1 MYEFASETK
10 PRRSGSR
17 AMTAISKPG
26 LPQSSLIIAAPLV
39 FAILQILTPVLPQLG
54 IGEPIGDRSD
64 MVRSLVTPAGWAF
77 SIWGPLYAGS
87 LVFAVYQALP
97 SQRDNGLL
105 ASIRMPAASAFLGNA
120 LWALYTQ
127 SYGLSA
133 ISVLI
138 IVGTL
143 VSLLIVVRRFMQWDR
158 PLTSGERW
166 CAVLPLS
173 ALASWLTAATIVNIT
188 AALKFHSVEGGEA
201 TPIIAA
207 AIIVVGGVIVG
218 AALLRIE
225 GNPFYA
231 IVFLWTLAAIYSSG
245 GQEAQTVALATGISA
260 VLVIAATIMGLRAG
274 GARRWFGHRE

>member
-1 MYEFASETK
+1 
-10 PRRSGSR
+10 
-17 AMTAISKPG
+17 
-26 LPQSSLIIAAPLV
+26 
-39 FAILQILTPVLPQLG
+39 
-54 IGEPIGDRSD
+54 
-64 MVRSLVTPAGWAF
+64 
-77 SIWGPLYAGS
+77 
-87 LVFAVYQALP
+87 
-97 SQRDNGLL
+97 
-105 ASIRMPAASAFLGNA
+105 MPATSAFLGNA

-143 VSLLIVVRRFMQWDR
+143 VSLLVVVRRFMQWDR
-158 PLTSGERW
+158 PFTSGERW

-188 AALKFHSVEGGEA
+188 AALKFHGVEGGEA

-207 AIIVVGGVIVG
+207 AIIVVGGVIAA

-231 IVFLWTLAAIYSSG
+231 IVFLWALAAIDSSG
-245 GQEAQTVALATGISA
+245 GQEAQVVALATGISA
-260 VLVIAATIMGLRAG
+260 MLVIAATIMGLRAG
-274 GARRWFGHRE
+274 GARRWFGH